1 MSVKLSREALV
12 QTFHTCGR
20 PREEWLVGGEFE
32 RHLLR
37 RDGSPLPYAGPGGVA
52 ELLERLGER
61 GWGVVR
67 EAGRP
72 IAVMR
77 GRTSVTLEPGAQF
90 ELSGAPAQ
98 DLADLAREA
107 EEFTALVEEVAGP
120 EVAQVAIG
128 YTPFARLDDIDWVP
142 KGRYAIM
149 RDYLGRQG
157 DLAHAMMKGT
167 CAVQAN
173 YDYADE
179 ADCKRKV
186 ELASGL
192 CPVSTALFANSPLVQ
207 GRPSGFASW
216 RGHVWTR
223 TDPDRQGIPPALRD
237 YSHEAWV
244 DYLLDA
250 PMMFWRGGEGTWLPA
265 HGLSFRAWMEGSAG
279 FEREPTWQDWA
290 LHLTSVFP
298 HVRIKGQVEV
308 RCADCVSL
316 PLAVGF
322 CALWEGLFY
331 CDRALERAI
340 EVAHR
345 FRAYGSHE
353 ERYEVACRGGLRGL
367 VGGRSLAEWAG
378 EIVDIAINGLSVCS
392 PEDQRW
398 LRPLQALTRSGNSP
412 ADALLEAWERDP
424 SPASVIRAASYRGR

>member
-1 MSVKLSREALV
+1 MSAKLSREALV

-37 RDGSPLPYAGPGGVA
+37 RDGTPLPYEGPGGVA
-52 ELLERLGER
+52 ELLERLGQQ

-67 EAGRP
+67 EGGRP
-72 IAVMR
+72 IALAR

-90 ELSGAPAQ
+90 ELSGAPTHS
-98 DLADLAREA
+98 LAELAREA
-107 EEFTALVEEVAGP
+107 EDFTVLVEEVAGE

-128 YTPFARLDDIDWVP
+128 YTPVARLDDIDWVP

-149 RDYLGRQG
+149 RDYLGKQG

-186 ELASGL
+186 ELAGSL
-192 CPVSTALFANSPLVQ
+192 CPVSTALFANSPLVEGQ
-207 GRPSGFASW
+207 PVGWASW

-223 TDPDRQGIPPALRD
+223 TDPDRQGLPQALRD
-237 YSHEAWV
+237 YSHEAWTA
-244 DYLLDA
+244 YLLDA
-250 PMMFWRGGEGTWLPA
+250 PMMFWRGPDGAWLPA
-265 HGLSFRAWMEGSAG
+265 HGRTFRSWMAD
-279 FEREPTWQDWA
+279 PTPFGRAPGWQDWA

-298 HVRIKGQVEV
+298 HVRVKGQVEV
-308 RCADCVSL
+308 RCADCVPL

-331 CDRALERAI
+331 CDRALERAS
-340 EVAHR
+340 EVSRALCAHGT
-345 FRAYGSHE
+345 YDQ
-353 ERYEVACRGGLRGL
+353 RYEVACRDGLRGV
-367 VGGRSLAEWAG
+367 VGGRTLADWAA
-378 EIVDIAINGLSVCS
+378 ELLDIAVHGLSFCS
-392 PEDQRW
+392 PEEQRW
-398 LRPLQALTRSGNSP
+398 LQPLQELAASGRSP
-412 ADALLEAWERDP
+412 ADGLLEAWERDA
-424 SPASVIRAASYRGR
+424 SPASLIRAAAYRGR